1 MAHYI
6 STLAY
11 MEERTPVF
19 ESISELDGRLIAW
32 DEKVFSSLLGVA
44 QRGKHVFIANCPD
57 DLSVIGRQIIDVGP
71 SVCLFERRFFE
82 SHFKQRAYS
91 PEESV
96 IDG

>member
-32 DEKVFSSLLGVA
+32 DEKVFLFTA
-44 QRGKHVFIANCPD
+44 RRGSKGQACV
-57 DLSVIGRQIIDVGP
+57 
-71 SVCLFERRFFE
+71 
-82 SHFKQRAYS
+82 YS
-91 PEESV
+91 
-96 IDG
+96 